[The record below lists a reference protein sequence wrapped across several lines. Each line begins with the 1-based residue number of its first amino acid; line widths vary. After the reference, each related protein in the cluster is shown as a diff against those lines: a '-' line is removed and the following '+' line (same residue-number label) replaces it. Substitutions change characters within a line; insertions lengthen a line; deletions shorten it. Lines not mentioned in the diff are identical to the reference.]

1 MDGEDPD
8 GGSAALVQLI
18 DEHGAAVLIDF
29 LDYGIDLVKVLP
41 AVARGESE
49 YTPRL
54 LLSIAQQ
61 FGEGTATYAALI
73 EVPESR
79 GWTHTDDLLVAVCN
93 DIRLLI
99 QVGANGIPLDK
110 RHYFEMHESPI
121 TRKHSKK
128 SKQRTLREVLMTDT
142 GNDPLPAEL
151 MSK

>member
-54 LLSIAQQ
+54 LLSIAEQ
-61 FGEGTATYAALI
+61 FGEGTATFASQI
-73 EVPESR
+73 EVPEAR
-79 GWTHTDDLLVAVCN
+79 YWTTTDDCLLAVAN
-93 DIRLLI
+93 QILLLI
-99 QVGANGIPLDK
+99 QIGANGIPLDK
-110 RHYFEMHESPI
+110 RHYFEMHQSPI
-121 TRKHSKK
+121 AKK
-128 SKQRTLREVLMTDT
+128 YSRTTKGRRGALHQDFAQVH
-142 GNDPLPAEL
+142 DPLPAEL
-151 MSK
+151 IAT